1 MTAHDHT
8 PAVAAAIERELRLL
22 DPAVRRDPVL
32 FAALL
37 HPDFHEFGRSGRH
50 WDRASMTAEITAA
63 AADDAPRSAPP
74 TASRMRGV
82 QLADDVVH
90 LTFDTERDGHWT
102 HRSSVWRRTDR
113 GWLLYFHQGTP
124 FTPVTQRQ

>member
-1 MTAHDHT
+1 MTDRARDRDHT
-8 PAVAAAIERELRLL
+8 PAVAAAIEGELRLL
-22 DPAVRRDPVL
+22 DPAVRSDPAL

-50 WDRASMTAEITAA
+50 WDRASMIAEITTAT
-63 AADDAPRSAPP
+63 ADDASPSAPL
-74 TASRMRGV
+74 TTSRMRGV

-90 LTFDTERDGHWT
+90 LTFDTERNGHWT
-102 HRSSVWRRTDR
+102 HRSSVWRRTGR

-124 FTPVTQRQ
+124 FS